1 MEYIESRLANTRSAP
16 PDESPTETP
25 APAAKPTEGQEIMQ
39 GRLMEIEIKEPEQTV
54 KEPRAKK
61 VRLGRDGK
69 PWRPRN
75 RRGSDAIKR
84 DQIVEEIL
92 RENRRMTCVL
102 YFCLSGLTS
111 VVDVYDVPSK
121 PSEPEP
127 EADGAADERL
137 AEEFRRQF
145 LDDVAERQL
154 KKKKTAQ
161 PARPGTED
169 VLKGPKLGGSR
180 NVRAAMRDM
189 LLKKEKEGK
198 K

>member
-1 MEYIESRLANTRSAP
+1 MVWRAQ
-16 PDESPTETP
+16 ESPVP
-25 APAAKPTEGQEIMQ
+25 
-39 GRLMEIEIKEPEQTV
+39 
-54 KEPRAKK
+54 
-61 VRLGRDGK
+61 
-69 PWRPRN
+69 
-75 RRGSDAIKR
+75 RGSGWGVMASRGGRGIGE
-84 DQIVEEIL
+84 VAMPLSEIRWSRRFSGKTDVCPASHTAAL
-92 RENRRMTCVL
+92 R
-102 YFCLSGLTS
+102 GLTFA
-111 VVDVYDVPSK
+111 VDVYDVPSK
-121 PSEPEP
+121 PSDPEP

-145 LDDVAERQL
+145 LDDVAQRQL
-154 KKKKTAQ
+154 KKKKTTQ